1 MQEVNLEDIRVYA
14 SNGIA
19 ILVLLEH
26 KRLEEAKVTEGNE
39 SAVDDR

>member
-1 MQEVNLEDIRVYA
+1 MQEVNLEDICA
-14 SNGIA
+14 GNGIA

-26 KRLEEAKVTEGNE
+26 KRLGEAKVTGGNE